1 MKYRKLGG
9 INNRNLLYPSSGG
22 WKSEIK
28 VLVELVASEVH
39 EVESVPGLSPRFCC
53 FAGTL

>member
-9 INNRNLLYPSSGG
+9 INNRNLLSPHCGG

-28 VLVELVASEVH
+28 VLVELVASEGH